1 MRTAPMLSTVGN
13 VEYSRFP
20 VSWPS
25 DNPMTDVFL
34 SYSSKDR
41 DRVWLIRDALV
52 ERGFDVFWDQ
62 TLPAGIDWDTWIR
75 QHLAQSKCALVMW
88 SKNSVGSDNVRH
100 EAKIAKDQG
109 KLLPVVIDD
118 LAAEEFPMGLYVFQ
132 AAQLAIWHG
141 NTHDD
146 AWLRVLREI
155 EDKLMPLWAKQRIDQ
170 LEAQLDAERGRR
182 EATER
187 RDRTLRDQ
195 IAKEART
202 QADLKHELDRA
213 LEEIAAVKDHLST
226 AMNERD
232 RALEKI
238 AAVKDQLSTAM
249 LERDRAIAAVKD
261 QLSTAMRERD
271 RAVEEI
277 TTLKEQLANGTP
289 RTEARQQ
296 MLKVRFALWWEERSK
311 IDKVVWVILL
321 LIVVVIFL
329 LIAVPPK

>member
-1 MRTAPMLSTVGN
+1 
-13 VEYSRFP
+13 
-20 VSWPS
+20 
-25 DNPMTDVFL
+25 MTDVFL

-41 DRVWLIRDALV
+41 DRVRLIRDALA

-75 QHLAQSKCALVMW
+75 QHLAQSKCALVVW

-100 EAKIAKDQG
+100 EAKIAKDQR
-109 KLLPVVIDD
+109 KLLPVLIDD

-195 IAKEART
+195 IATEART
-202 QADLKHELDRA
+202 QADLKHERDRA
-213 LEEIAAVKDHLST
+213 LEE
-226 AMNERD
+226 
-232 RALEKI
+232 
-238 AAVKDQLSTAM
+238 
-249 LERDRAIAAVKD
+249 IAAVKD

-271 RAVEEI
+271 RALEEI
-277 TTLKEQLANGTP
+277 AAVKDQLSTAMNERDRALEEIAAVKEQLANGTP
-289 RTEARQQ
+289 RAGARQQ
-296 MLKVRFALWWEERSK
+296 FAAPSENARKARLGQWWEARSK
-311 IDKVVWVILL
+311 TDRVIWVVLLSILFFF
-321 LIVVVIFL
+321 FL
-329 LIAVPPK
+329 GFFLRFLAGK

>member
-1 MRTAPMLSTVGN
+1 
-13 VEYSRFP
+13 
-20 VSWPS
+20 
-25 DNPMTDVFL
+25 MTDVFL

-41 DRVWLIRDALV
+41 DRVRLIRDALA

-75 QHLAQSKCALVMW
+75 QHLAQSKCALVVW

-100 EAKIAKDQG
+100 EAKIAKDQR
-109 KLLPVVIDD
+109 KLLPVLIDD

-170 LEAQLDAERGRR
+170 LEAQLEAQLDAERGRR

-195 IAKEART
+195 IATEART
-202 QADLKHELDRA
+202 QADLKHERDRA
-213 LEEIAAVKDHLST
+213 LEE
-226 AMNERD
+226 
-232 RALEKI
+232 
-238 AAVKDQLSTAM
+238 
-249 LERDRAIAAVKD
+249 IAAVKD

-271 RAVEEI
+271 RALEEI
-277 TTLKEQLANGTP
+277 AAVKDQLSTAMNERDRALEEIAAVKEQLANGTP
-289 RTEARQQ
+289 RAGARQQ
-296 MLKVRFALWWEERSK
+296 FAAPSENARKARLGQWWEARSK
-311 IDKVVWVILL
+311 TDRVIWVVLLSILFFF
-321 LIVVVIFL
+321 FL
-329 LIAVPPK
+329 GFFLRFLAGK

>member
-1 MRTAPMLSTVGN
+1 MSSIVDLLQLAFRQPNDGRIS
-13 VEYSRFP
+13 
-20 VSWPS
+20 
-25 DNPMTDVFL
+25 FL
-34 SYSSKDR
+34 FKQR
-41 DRVWLIRDALV
+41 PRPLA

-75 QHLAQSKCALVMW
+75 QHLAQSKCALVVW

-100 EAKIAKDQG
+100 EAKIAKDQR
-109 KLLPVVIDD
+109 KLLPVLIDD

-195 IAKEART
+195 IATEART
-202 QADLKHELDRA
+202 QADLKHERDRA
-213 LEEIAAVKDHLST
+213 LEE
-226 AMNERD
+226 
-232 RALEKI
+232 
-238 AAVKDQLSTAM
+238 
-249 LERDRAIAAVKD
+249 IAAVKD

-271 RAVEEI
+271 RALEEI
-277 TTLKEQLANGTP
+277 AAVKDQLSTAMNERDRALEEIAAVKEQLANGTP
-289 RTEARQQ
+289 RAGARQQ
-296 MLKVRFALWWEERSK
+296 FAAPSENARKARLGQWWEARSK
-311 IDKVVWVILL
+311 TDRVIWVVLLSILFFF
-321 LIVVVIFL
+321 FL
-329 LIAVPPK
+329 GFFLRFLAGK

>member
-1 MRTAPMLSTVGN
+1 
-13 VEYSRFP
+13 
-20 VSWPS
+20 
-25 DNPMTDVFL
+25 MTDVFL
-34 SYSSKDR
+34 SYSSKDL
-41 DRVWLIRDALV
+41 DRVRLIRDALA

-75 QHLAQSKCALVMW
+75 QHLAQSKCALVVW

-100 EAKIAKDQG
+100 EAKIAKDQR
-109 KLLPVVIDD
+109 KLLPVLIDD

-195 IAKEART
+195 IATEART
-202 QADLKHELDRA
+202 QADLKHERDRA
-213 LEEIAAVKDHLST
+213 LEEIAAVK
-226 AMNERD
+226 
-232 RALEKI
+232 
-238 AAVKDQLSTAM
+238 
-249 LERDRAIAAVKD
+249 
-261 QLSTAMRERD
+261 
-271 RAVEEI
+271 
-277 TTLKEQLANGTP
+277 EQLANGTP
-289 RTEARQQ
+289 RAGARQQ
-296 MLKVRFALWWEERSK
+296 FAAPSENARKARLGQWWEARSK
-311 IDKVVWVILL
+311 TDRVIWVVLLSILFFF
-321 LIVVVIFL
+321 FL
-329 LIAVPPK
+329 GFFLRFLAGK

>member
-1 MRTAPMLSTVGN
+1 
-13 VEYSRFP
+13 
-20 VSWPS
+20 
-25 DNPMTDVFL
+25 MTDVFL

-41 DRVWLIRDALV
+41 DRVRLIRDALA

-75 QHLAQSKCALVMW
+75 QHLAQSKCALVVW

-100 EAKIAKDQG
+100 EAKIAKDQR
-109 KLLPVVIDD
+109 KLLPVLIDD

-195 IAKEART
+195 IATEART
-202 QADLKHELDRA
+202 QADLKHERDRA
-213 LEEIAAVKDHLST
+213 LEE
-226 AMNERD
+226 
-232 RALEKI
+232 
-238 AAVKDQLSTAM
+238 
-249 LERDRAIAAVKD
+249 IAAVKD

-271 RAVEEI
+271 RALEEI
-277 TTLKEQLANGTP
+277 AAVKEQLANGTP
-289 RTEARQQ
+289 RAGARQQ
-296 MLKVRFALWWEERSK
+296 FAAPSENARKARLGQWWEARSK
-311 IDKVVWVILL
+311 TDRVIWVVLLSILFFF
-321 LIVVVIFL
+321 FL
-329 LIAVPPK
+329 GFFLRFLAGK

>member
-1 MRTAPMLSTVGN
+1 
-13 VEYSRFP
+13 
-20 VSWPS
+20 
-25 DNPMTDVFL
+25 MTDVFL
-34 SYSSKDR
+34 SYSSKDL
-41 DRVWLIRDALV
+41 DRVRLIRDALA

-75 QHLAQSKCALVMW
+75 QHLAQSKCALVVW

-100 EAKIAKDQG
+100 EAKIAKDQR
-109 KLLPVVIDD
+109 KLLPVLIDD
-118 LAAEEFPMGLYVFQ
+118 LAAEEFPVGLYVFQ

-195 IAKEART
+195 IATEART
-202 QADLKHELDRA
+202 QADLKHERDRA
-213 LEEIAAVKDHLST
+213 LEE
-226 AMNERD
+226 
-232 RALEKI
+232 
-238 AAVKDQLSTAM
+238 
-249 LERDRAIAAVKD
+249 IAAVKD

-271 RAVEEI
+271 RALEEI
-277 TTLKEQLANGTP
+277 AAVKDQLSTAMNERDRALEEIAAVKEQLANGTP
-289 RTEARQQ
+289 RAGARQQ
-296 MLKVRFALWWEERSK
+296 FAAPSENARKARLGQWWEARSK
-311 IDKVVWVILL
+311 TDRVIWVVLLSILFFF
-321 LIVVVIFL
+321 FL
-329 LIAVPPK
+329 GFFLRFLAGK

>member
-1 MRTAPMLSTVGN
+1 MVEN

-20 VSWPS
+20 AIGLH

-41 DRVWLIRDALV
+41 DRVRLIRDALA

-75 QHLAQSKCALVMW
+75 QH
-88 SKNSVGSDNVRH
+88 NVRH
-100 EAKIAKDQG
+100 EAKIAKDQR
-109 KLLPVVIDD
+109 KLLPVLIDD

-195 IAKEART
+195 IATEART
-202 QADLKHELDRA
+202 QADLKHERDRA
-213 LEEIAAVKDHLST
+213 LEE
-226 AMNERD
+226 
-232 RALEKI
+232 
-238 AAVKDQLSTAM
+238 
-249 LERDRAIAAVKD
+249 IAAVKD

-271 RAVEEI
+271 RALEEI
-277 TTLKEQLANGTP
+277 AAVKDQLSTAMNERDRALEEIAAVKEQLANGTP
-289 RTEARQQ
+289 RAGAREQFAAPSENARKARLGQWWEARSKTDRVIWVV
-296 MLKVRFALWWEERSK
+296 LLSILFFFFLGFFLRFLAGK
-311 IDKVVWVILL
+311 
-321 LIVVVIFL
+321 
-329 LIAVPPK
+329 